1 MCKFLDR
8 LNPSFLLTPHKL
20 NLFNKFRPFFKD
32 LGLRLLP
39 SIRQPLGTVLEVIP
53 HKKGRSNRV
62 KTLKLIILQLL
73 ILTQFT
79 QAASLKS
86 FKARNWG
93 LEDRASNIEKAW
105 GLTQGSKNV
114 IVAVIDTGIDANHP
128 DLKPNLWKAPG
139 EASRANSGSVYGWD
153 FVTKSANPMDFHGHG
168 THLAGIIGAIANP
181 KSGTAGVTQAVQ
193 IMPVRYYSDSA
204 PGSVNLA
211 NTIKALHYAIDN
223 GARIINYS
231 GGGPEYSEEEY
242 QAMKK
247 AEQHGVLIVAA
258 AGNDHHNTDVEDFR
272 YYPAAY
278 QLKGLRNIIT
288 VASIDSE
295 NHILPS
301 SNWGVRSVD
310 VAAPGE
316 GILSTIPG
324 GRYGKMTGTSQ
335 ATAFVSGIAALIL
348 SKAPGLSPV
357 EVKELI
363 VSNVTQVSGLHGKV
377 SSGGKV
383 DAYRSIEALEMS
395 RVAGRKVAS
404 KK

>member
-1 MCKFLDR
+1 M
-8 LNPSFLLTPHKL
+8 SQEE
-20 NLFNKFRPFFKD
+20 RP
-32 LGLRLLP
+32 P
-39 SIRQPLGTVLEVIP
+39 
-53 HKKGRSNRV
+53 V
-62 KTLKLIILQLL
+62 KTFKIIILQLL
-73 ILTQFT
+73 ILTNVSHAVT
-79 QAASLKS
+79 LKS

-93 LEDRASNIEKAW
+93 LEDRACNIERAW
-105 GLTQGSKNV
+105 NHTQGSKNV

-139 EASRANSGSVYGWD
+139 SASRATSGNVYGWD
-153 FVTKSANPMDFHGHG
+153 FVTHGPNPSDFHGHG
-168 THLAGIIGAIANP
+168 THIAGIIGAIANP
-181 KSGTAGVTQAVQ
+181 RTGTAGVTQNVQ

-231 GGGPEYSEEEY
+231 GGGPEYSEEEF

-247 AEQHGVLIVAA
+247 AEEHGVLIVAA
-258 AGNDHHNTDVEDFR
+258 AGNDHHNTDMEDYR

-278 QLKGLRNIIT
+278 ALKGLRNIIT
-288 VASIDSE
+288 VASIDSD

-301 SNWGVRSVD
+301 SNWGIRSVD

-348 SKAPGLSPV
+348 SKAPSLSPSQI
-357 EVKELI
+357 KELI
-363 VSNVTQVSGLHGKV
+363 VNNTTPVSGLRGKIA
-377 SSGGKV
+377 SGGKV
-383 DAYRSIEALEMS
+383 DALRSIEALEMS
-395 RVAGRKVAS
+395 HAADRKMAS

>member
-1 MCKFLDR
+1 MK
-8 LNPSFLLTPHKL
+8 SL
-20 NLFNKFRPFFKD
+20 NLL
-32 LGLRLLP
+32 LGILLLAP
-39 SIRQPLGTVLEVIP
+39 QTVSAV
-53 HKKGRSNRV
+53 
-62 KTLKLIILQLL
+62 
-73 ILTQFT
+73 
-79 QAASLKS
+79 SLKS

-93 LEDRASNIEKAW
+93 LEDQASHIEKAW
-105 GLTQGSKNV
+105 SITQGSRNV
-114 IVAVIDTGIDANHP
+114 IVAVIDTGIDASHP
-128 DLKPNLWKAPG
+128 DLKPNLWRAPG
-139 EASRANSGSVYGWD
+139 TSENAGSGSVYGWD
-153 FVTKSANPMDFHGHG
+153 FVAKAPNPTDEHGHG
-168 THLAGIIGAIANP
+168 THIAGIIGAVANL
-181 KSGTAGVTQAVQ
+181 KSGTAGVSQSVQ
-193 IMPVRYYSDSA
+193 IMPVRYYSESA

-231 GGGPEYSEEEY
+231 GGGPEYSEEEF

-258 AGNDHHNTDVEDFR
+258 AGNDHHNTDSEEYR

-278 QLKGLRNIIT
+278 QLKGLKNIIT

-295 NHILPS
+295 NRILPS
-301 SNWGVRSVD
+301 SNWGLRSVD

-335 ATAFVSGIAALIL
+335 ATAFVSGIAALVL
-348 SKAPGLSPV
+348 ARAPGLSPSQ
-357 EVKELI
+357 VKELI
-363 VSNVTQVSGLHGKV
+363 IKNSTLVSSLRSKI

-383 DAYRSIEALEMS
+383 DAYRALAALDYTRS
-395 RVAGRKVAS
+395 LNRITAS

>member
-1 MCKFLDR
+1 MKGANR
-8 LNPSFLLTPHKL
+8 SVKKL
-20 NLFNKFRPFFKD
+20 NLVLP
-32 LGLRLLP
+32 LL
-39 SIRQPLGTVLEVIP
+39 VLFSTAAHSFP
-53 HKKGRSNRV
+53 GRS
-62 KTLKLIILQLL
+62 LKI
-73 ILTQFT
+73 
-79 QAASLKS
+79 
-86 FKARNWG
+86 RNWG
-93 LEDRASNIEKAW
+93 LSNQASNIEKAW
-105 GLTQGSKNV
+105 SLPAGNRKV

-128 DLKPNLWKAPG
+128 DLKPNLWKAPSSLRN
-139 EASRANSGSVYGWD
+139 SRMDPVYGWD
-153 FVTKSANPMDFHGHG
+153 FVSKSPNPSDLHGHG
-168 THLAGIIGAIANP
+168 THIAGIIGAVANH
-181 KSGTAGVTQAVQ
+181 KTGTSGVSQAVQ
-193 IMPVRYYSDSA
+193 IMPVRYYSESA

-211 NTIKALHYAIDN
+211 NTIKSLHYAIDN
-223 GARIINYS
+223 GAKIINYS

-288 VASIDSE
+288 VASIDAD
-295 NHILPS
+295 NQILAS

-348 SKAPGLSPV
+348 SRDPGLLPSQ
-357 EVKELI
+357 VKELI
-363 VSNVTQVSGLHGKV
+363 INNSTPVAGLRGKV
-377 SSGGKV
+377 ASGGKV
-383 DAYRSIEALEMS
+383 DAYRSLAAVELS
-395 RVAGRKVAS
+395 HSVGRTTAS